1 MKLLIALLLAL
12 PLSAVA
18 ATPSHAPAKSSGGHG
33 GGDVPSRNIARE
45 APEVVD
51 LDLEARDYSPAE
63 IKLLQELEQRRIELS
78 RREKAIDLREQ
89 LVDLAEQRLDDK
101 IQQMSDLQTSLEG
114 LLKNLSDKEEE
125 ELMRLARIYSEM
137 KPQAAADVLNNLD
150 NAIVYD
156 LFRRMKSKDTAGIM
170 EKMSPGKARIIS
182 EMLAEKSELPSFGE

>member
-1 MKLLIALLLAL
+1 MKFFLYAFLLLVAL
-12 PLSAVA
+12 PA
-18 ATPSHAPAKSSGGHG
+18 AAQDAEVE
-33 GGDVPSRNIARE
+33 GDVPERNIAQP
-45 APEVVD
+45 APEVIELD
-51 LDLEARDYSPAE
+51 LDARDYSPAE

-89 LVDLAEQRLDDK
+89 LVDLAESRLDSKMD
-101 IQQMSDLQTSLEG
+101 QMAELKTSLEG

-125 ELMRLARIYSEM
+125 ELARLAKIYSEM

-182 EMLAEKSELPSFGE
+182 EMLAEKSELPSFGN